1 VAFMTMAPYL
11 YTTELEGTQAIV
23 WERATR
29 EHITAQIR
37 AMDVEPELF
46 GLTVDADIR
55 TQVPPTT
62 ANVRMLQNTR
72 FANNSLII
80 EFNIALSYRSI
91 GKEHDL
97 DELVF
102 SAWDAPDEKE
112 SYVNRLKSK
121 SSYFR
126 DIEEVNVEVEGFI
139 PKTPDPE
146 DPDDGGLGI
155 AVIGGGAGGGALL
168 VLLCGFLYIR
178 NKNNKEEQAHY
189 DRSKATKAAEQ
200 RIAAEINVE
209 GQDDVSTLG
218 DPMFNPGGMLM
229 GSLEKDEGTAT

>member
-1 VAFMTMAPYL
+1 MTLAPYL
-11 YTTELEGTQAIV
+11 YTSELEGTAAIV
-23 WERATR
+23 CERATR

-55 TQVPPTT
+55 TQVPPT
-62 ANVRMLQNTR
+62 AGNVRMLQNTR

-80 EFNIALSYRSI
+80 EFNIAISYRSI
-91 GKEHDL
+91 GKEHDV

-102 SAWDAPDEKE
+102 SAWDAPDEKQ
-112 SYVNRLKSK
+112 SYVNRLKSQ
-121 SSYFR
+121 SSFYK

-146 DPDDGGLGI
+146 DPEDDVLGI
-155 AVIGGGAGGGALL
+155 AVIAGGAGGGVLL

-178 NKNNKEEQAHY
+178 NKNNNEEEAQY
-189 DRSKATKAAEQ
+189 DRSKATEAAGQ
-200 RIAAEINVE
+200 RIAAEIMVE
-209 GQDDVSTLG
+209 GQDDISTLG
-218 DPMFNPGGMLM
+218 DPMFAPGGMLM
-229 GSLEKDEGTAT
+229 GSVEKDEATAT